1 MRRNF
6 LTSAHASGRQ
16 MRRWARPRLIASQSP
31 GDIVKHRLISLAAL
45 GAAVLVSGC
54 VAYPVDGTYRGG
66 YYGDRNDHRD
76 YRGGRDCRDDRNCD
90 RRGDGRHDRDDYR
103 GDERGPRP

>member
-1 MRRNF
+1 MN
-6 LTSAHASGRQ
+6 
-16 MRRWARPRLIASQSP
+16 
-31 GDIVKHRLISLAAL
+31 HRLFSLAAL

-54 VAYPVDGTYRGG
+54 VAYPVDGGHRGG
-66 YYGDRNDHRD
+66 YYSDRYDHRD

-90 RRGDGRHDRDDYR
+90 RRWDGRYDRYDRYDRDDNR